1 MALAVSMLLI
11 GAGLLYPDVQR
22 NAVRILTAVDF
33 DRLLLHAML
42 GFFLFAGALAVDLN
56 ELRKHA
62 VVVGVLAT
70 VGVVLSTVIIGGLTW
85 LALSSLG
92 FPLSLLD
99 CLLFGA
105 LVSPTDPIAVLSIL
119 QTSGAPKDVEV
130 QIAGESLFNDGVGVV
145 VFLSLLTLVDPLR
158 GARTLGVAPVL
169 WLFLQE
175 AGGGLIVGAGLGLA
189 AYALIK
195 SVDNSR
201 VEILL
206 SLALVV
212 GGYAL
217 AEGLQV
223 SAPIAMVIAGLL
235 IGNRGRALAMSTSTR
250 ERLDV
255 FWQVIDE
262 VLTGVLFVLIGLE
275 ILTVVVTIRHIVAGG
290 VAIVVALVARWVSTA
305 LPLFLLRR
313 RVTVIK
319 YGVTLLTW
327 GGIRG
332 GISIALALSLHDRA
346 AHPGPAATDVI
357 VVMTY
362 VVVVF
367 SVAVQGL
374 TLGPLVRRLAPSA
387 ASDA

>member
-1 MALAVSMLLI
+1 
-11 GAGLLYPDVQR
+11 
-22 NAVRILTAVDF
+22 
-33 DRLLLHAML
+33 ML